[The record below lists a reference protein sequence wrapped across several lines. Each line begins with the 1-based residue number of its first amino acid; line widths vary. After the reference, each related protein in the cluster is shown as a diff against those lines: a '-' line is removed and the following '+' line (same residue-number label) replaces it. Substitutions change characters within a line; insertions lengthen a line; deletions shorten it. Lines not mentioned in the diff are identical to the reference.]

1 MNIKYEIKKI
11 SKIYNIEAPNI
22 IFNEY
27 LAFSYSNMTLYLKK
41 IEDEKLLFLSFHEFR
56 HYMQDLYIKKHND
69 IKAKRYKYEMDNY
82 NNLNYLDLEIEIDAY
97 AFSYMILKKY
107 YNIDYKLNDLIKDK
121 ILNYIDNEVI

>member
-56 HYMQDLYIKKHND
+56 HYMQDLYIKEHND

-82 NNLNYLDLEIEIDAY
+82 NNLNYIDLEIEIDAY

-121 ILNYIDNEVI
+121 ILNYIDKEVI